1 MLTRKEPLGA
11 LFHGYKYI
19 MFKTVNQQVK
29 SSRLAV
35 CENCDEFSK
44 RFSSCKQC
52 GCYMPAKA
60 TFAISECPLGKW
72 SNSPAGT
79 DLINKIEEM
88 ILESWNK

>member
-1 MLTRKEPLGA
+1 
-11 LFHGYKYI
+11 

-29 SSRLAV
+29 LDRLAV
-35 CENCDEFSK
+35 CNTCEEFSK

-60 TFAISECPLGKW
+60 TFAVSTCPLEKW
-72 SNSPAGT
+72 SSAPAGQ

>member
-1 MLTRKEPLGA
+1 
-11 LFHGYKYI
+11 

-29 SSRLAV
+29 LDRLAI
-35 CENCDEFSK
+35 CETCTEFSS

-60 TFAISECPLGKW
+60 TFAVSTCPLGKW
-72 SNSPAGT
+72 DSAPAGQ